1 MEQKNENKEET
12 QKAVTEE
19 EKVLENEELNEVS
32 GGWEP
37 GKKYVGRGDVPMWLM

>member
-19 EKVLENEELNEVS
+19 EKVLENEELNE
-32 GGWEP
+32 
-37 GKKYVGRGDVPMWLM
+37 